1 MKSRV
6 RGLIKNIATIGLI
19 KNIAT
24 IGICGGLLITMQM
37 LGK

>member
-6 RGLIKNIATIGLI
+6 RGLIKNIATIG
-19 KNIAT
+19 N
-24 IGICGGLLITMQM
+24 CGGLLITMQM